1 MDVDDIMKLGFI
13 GLGNMA
19 KAIMGGLLQS
29 GMFRAEEV
37 WGYDIVA
44 AVREDA
50 GERFG
55 ICVGESNQQVAENAD
70 IIILAV
76 KPQFLEGAL
85 SEICSYINQEKLI
98 ISIAAGKS
106 LEWIGERLPEK
117 TRLIRFMPNT
127 AAFVGESCT
136 AVCKGQFATSEDEKL
151 AVQICQA
158 FGKAYIIEE
167 KMMDAYS
174 ALAGSSGAF
183 IFLVM
188 EALADGAVAAGIPR
202 TMAYELAAQTV
213 LGAAKLQ
220 QDTGEHPGIL
230 KDMVCSPGGTTIEG
244 IRALE
249 KGGVRGSV
257 MDAIEACVAKSRK
270 L

>member
-1 MDVDDIMKLGFI
+1 MKLGFI

-29 GMFRAEEV
+29 GMFQAGDV
-37 WGYDIVA
+37 WGYDVVTEVRTTVA
-44 AVREDA
+44 EK
-50 GERFG
+50 FG
-55 ICVGESNQQVAENAD
+55 IQVAESNQQVVEHAD
-70 IIILAV
+70 ILVLAV
-76 KPQFLEGAL
+76 KPQFLEGVL
-85 SEICSYINQEKLI
+85 EEISSCINSGKLV

-106 LEWIGERLPEK
+106 LGWIGDKLPK
-117 TRLIRFMPNT
+117 GTRLIRFMPNT

-136 AVCKGQFATSEDEKL
+136 AVCKGTFATAEDEAL
-151 AVQICQA
+151 AVRICQA
-158 FGKAYIIEE
+158 FGKAYMIEE

-183 IFLVM
+183 VFLFM
-188 EALADGAVAAGIPR
+188 EALADASVAAGIPR
-202 TMAYELAAQTV
+202 KLAYELAAQTV

-220 QDTGEHPGIL
+220 QETGEHPGVL

-257 MDAIEACVAKSRK
+257 MDAIEACVAKSQK